1 MELQDP
7 QTNTLA
13 TILDEDI
20 AKQED
25 LKRMKL
31 IATSLL
37 VISFIIFVIS
47 TIYVDSGVWVGFVQA
62 TAEAAM
68 VGAIADWFAVTALFR
83 YPLGIKIPHTA
94 IIPNRKDRLGK
105 QLGRFVKTNFLS
117 EAIITEKLRSINMT
131 ESLAT
136 WLTRPEKS
144 AAVAD
149 QLAVGLGTI
158 VQVIKDED
166 VQALIEKAVVS
177 RLETMRIAPLLGNAL
192 SIVTSGER
200 KHEMLRGTV
209 KLGSRILHDNQDAII
224 TKIQHEIPWW
234 LPRGVDVAIYEK
246 LVVSLD
252 ETLQAVDEDPNH
264 PLYEHFDNLI
274 QRFAHDLQN
283 SPTVE
288 AKEATLKD
296 EILQDSL
303 IKDFSASLWQDIKA
317 ALLERSEDPDLDIRP
332 SLQQALMGFGESL
345 LEDATLRE
353 KVNYWIEDAVAYLIS
368 QYGHEV
374 ELLISQTIER
384 WDAEAT
390 SQKIELQVGRD
401 LQFIRIN
408 GTLVGG
414 LVGFI
419 IHGISL
425 LI

>member
-1 MELQDP
+1 MESQI
-7 QTNTLA
+7 TKTKTVE
-13 TILDEDI
+13 TILAEDI
-20 AKQED
+20 AKHDD

-31 IATSLL
+31 IATGML
-37 VISFIIFVIS
+37 VISFIIFIIS
-47 TIYVDSGVWVGFVQA
+47 TIYEDAGVWVGFVQA

-94 IIPNRKDRLGK
+94 IIPTRKDRLGK
-105 QLGRFVKTNFLS
+105 QLGKFIKTNFLS
-117 EAIITEKLRSINMT
+117 KAIITEKLHSINVT
-131 ESLAT
+131 GSLAS
-136 WLTRPEKS
+136 WLAQPEKS

-149 QLAVGLGTI
+149 QLAVGVGTL

-166 VQALIEKAVVS
+166 VQELIEKAVVS
-177 RLETMRIAPLLGNAL
+177 RLENAQIAPVLGNAL
-192 SIVTSGER
+192 SIVTSGKR
-200 KHEMLRGTV
+200 KHELIQGTV
-209 KLGSRILHDNQDAII
+209 KLGARLLHDNQDALID
-224 TKIQHEIPWW
+224 KIQREIPWW

-246 LVVSLD
+246 LVISLED
-252 ETLQAVDEDPNH
+252 TLHAVDEDPNH

-274 QRFAHDLQN
+274 QRFVHDLQH
-283 SPTVE
+283 SPLIE
-288 AKEATLKD
+288 AKEAALKT
-296 EILQDSL
+296 ELLEESV

-317 ALLERSEDPDLDIRP
+317 ALIERSEDPSLDIRQ
-332 SLQQALMGFGESL
+332 SLQQALMGFGDSL
-345 LEDATLRE
+345 LEDAALRQ
-353 KVNYWIEDAVAYLIS
+353 KVNHWIEDAVAYLIE

-374 ELLISQTIER
+374 ELLISQTIHR

-414 LVGFI
+414 LVGLI
-419 IHGISL
+419 IHSVSL